1 MEFVILTDD
10 NYILFAMKHY
20 NNPQCV
26 SYQEFEED
34 MNRVKY
40 LKRLLRKYKSTGIL
54 RERLILNHII
64 ILYNMFGIE
73 ATSRLLFSRIEEE
86 LHPYLKPF
94 IVYLNYL
101 PSSIPECDIVTI
113 PMDLR
118 IIHQLRKIK

>member
-20 NNPQCV
+20 SNPQCV

-34 MNRVKY
+34 MNRIKY
-40 LKRLLRKYKSTGIL
+40 LKRLLRKYKSTGLL

-73 ATSRLLFSRIEEE
+73 ATSRLLFARIEEE

-101 PSSIPECDIVTI
+101 PSSIPECDVVMI
-113 PMDLR
+113 PMDVR